1 MNDQTDLL
9 ETAIAW
15 ITSRGLLG
23 VFLAFSA
30 TLFRRAMGFDRD
42 LRQLALSFAAA
53 LFVIAL
59 VAPGLSDLLGL
70 GQQASAMAGAILGL
84 VARPLLEALLQGARF
99 FRDDVATIIHAVF
112 RSRGK

>member
-1 MNDQTDLL
+1 MEDRPDLL
-9 ETAIAW
+9 ARAVAW
-15 ITSRGLLG
+15 LTSQGVLGL
-23 VFLAFSA
+23 FLAASA
-30 TLFRRAMGFDRD
+30 TLFRRVMGVDRD
-42 LRQLALSFAAA
+42 LGQLALSFAAA
-53 LFVIAL
+53 LFVIAF

-99 FRDDVATIIHAVF
+99 FRDDVAQIIHAVF